1 MSAVDGES
9 RISPPS
15 VVTVPFVV
23 DGRVTGLLAAASE
36 AVGKFGDAE
45 TARLQWLADRSG
57 PALQR
62 AWLGELER
70 IRRDRISAL
79 AEARGLLTSGLRRDG
94 IMALA
99 GRATVPRLA
108 PWCAV
113 LTPPGDAL
121 AEGALGGNGTA
132 GDSLAGDP
140 LAECAALRT
149 SYARHTD
156 ERLAGALAWLLDR
169 ACQVAAPDLPA
180 RRGAAARPGQRWPL
194 VVSDMDGAPPEVA
207 ELAAS
212 TAWCFPL
219 GDPEDAVGVFVIGD
233 GGEDRLPH
241 EVADLAADLAC
252 RVGLALGNA
261 PLVAHKV

>member
-1 MSAVDGES
+1 
-9 RISPPS
+9 
-15 VVTVPFVV
+15 
-23 DGRVTGLLAAASE
+23 
-36 AVGKFGDAE
+36 
-45 TARLQWLADRSG
+45 
-57 PALQR
+57 
-62 AWLGELER
+62 
-70 IRRDRISAL
+70 
-79 AEARGLLTSGLRRDG
+79 
-94 IMALA
+94 MALA

-121 AEGALGGNGTA
+121 ADGA
-132 GDSLAGDP
+132 LAGDGMAGDA
-140 LAECAALRT
+140 LAADALAGGAALRT

-156 ERLAGALAWLLDR
+156 ERLTGTLAWLLDR
-169 ACQVAAPDLPA
+169 ACQVAAPDLLA
-180 RRGAAARPGQRWPL
+180 QRGAATRPGQRWPL
-194 VVSDMDGAPPEVA
+194 VVGDMDGAPPEVA

-233 GGEDRLPH
+233 GGEDRLPQ
-241 EVADLAADLAC
+241 EVAALAADLAC